1 MIDDTTERQD
11 ELAALARLVI
21 YARGCACM
29 IKATQVEER
38 LAATLDAITSELG
51 KTPDAVLAGT
61 LGIPTTGSTI
71 Q

>member
-1 MIDDTTERQD
+1 MVEDRIDRHD

-21 YARGCACM
+21 YARGCAGL

-51 KTPDAVLAGT
+51 QTPDPVLADT
-61 LGIPTTGSTI
+61 LGIPTTSSTI

>member
-1 MIDDTTERQD
+1 MKDKTDRND

-21 YARGCACM
+21 YARGCAGI

-38 LAATLDAITSELG
+38 LNATLDAITSELG
-51 KTPDAVLAGT
+51 RTPDPVLADA
-61 LGIPTTGSTI
+61 LGIPHSSVTI